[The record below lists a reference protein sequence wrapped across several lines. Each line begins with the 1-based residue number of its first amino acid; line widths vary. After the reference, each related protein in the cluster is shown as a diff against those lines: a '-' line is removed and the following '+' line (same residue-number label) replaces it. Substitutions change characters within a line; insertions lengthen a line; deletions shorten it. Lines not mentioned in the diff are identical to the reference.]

1 MYTLQS
7 RYITVEG
14 AIGTGKTSLALLLS
28 SKYNV
33 RAILEVV
40 EKNPFLPHFYDDIKN
55 YAFRTKIFFLLSRYD
70 QQVKTIRQDLFQQLS
85 FADYMFA
92 KDSILHILLFR
103 EVNWLCT
110 NTSIKLYFGIFRSPI
125 SQST

>member
-28 SKYNV
+28 SKYNG

-40 EKNPFLPHFYDDIKN
+40 EKTLSYP
-55 YAFRTKIFFLLSRYD
+55 IFMM
-70 QQVKTIRQDLFQQLS
+70 I
-85 FADYMFA
+85 
-92 KDSILHILLFR
+92 
-103 EVNWLCT
+103 
-110 NTSIKLYFGIFRSPI
+110 
-125 SQST
+125 